1 MSNRRVV
8 AAGDD
13 ALAVMSFPEIGQQL
27 GISSASARVTY
38 GRAMKKLR
46 ANTAALE
53 EMQGLADEL
62 DRKWPVDVDWF
73 GGGGFGGDTD
83 GSL

>member
-1 MSNRRVV
+1 MKNRRVV

-38 GRAMKKLR
+38 SRALKKLR
-46 ANTAALE
+46 RNNVALE
-53 EMQGLADEL
+53 AMSGLADEL
-62 DRKWPVDVDWF
+62 DRKRPVDVDWF
-73 GGGGFGGDTD
+73 GGEEDAIA
-83 GSL
+83 